1 MLSFAGPL
9 KSAMQLDIFTLSNG
23 IRVVHR
29 EINRPVAHLG
39 LLIAAGSRD
48 ELEDEQGLAHFIEH
62 CLFKGTQKRKAY
74 HILSRMEDVGGELN
88 AFTSKEE
95 TVIHSSFLS
104 GDYARAV
111 DLICDIAFRS
121 TFPPKECEKEKEVII
136 DEINSYKDSP
146 SDSIFDDFEELVF
159 PNHSLGRNILG
170 TLESVK
176 GFGTEDIHKFLNRN
190 YSADRMVFSS
200 VGNISAARL
209 RNLLEK
215 QVEDIQF
222 QAGEKRELIM
232 PEPTQP
238 IRDEQTRSGYQTH
251 VVMGS
256 PAYAARHDHMRPLAL
271 LNNILGGPGMNS
283 RLNLNIRERYG
294 FTYHLESF
302 YHPYLDTGLFGIYL
316 GTDPGTADRAMNLID
331 KELKKLR
338 DQKLGVLQLSKA
350 KKQILGQFAMA
361 QENNGALMLSFG
373 KSLLLHDEIES
384 FEEIVQDVEAMK
396 AETLLEVAND
406 ILVPEKFSRLIFR
419 NTQP

>member
-1 MLSFAGPL
+1 
-9 KSAMQLDIFTLSNG
+9 MQLDIFTLSNG

-29 EINRPVAHLG
+29 PVNRPVAHFG
-39 LLIAAGSRD
+39 LFIAAGSRD
-48 ELEDEQGLAHFIEH
+48 ELDNEQGLAHYIEH
-62 CLFKGTQKRKAY
+62 CLFKGTQKRRAY

-159 PNHSLGRNILG
+159 PNHSLGKNILG
-170 TLESVK
+170 TIESVK
-176 GFGTEDIHKFLNRN
+176 SFSTQDIKRFLTRN
-190 YSADRMVFSS
+190 YSAERMVFSS
-200 VGNISAARL
+200 VGNISTKKL
-209 RNLLEK
+209 QQLLEQ
-215 QVEDIQF
+215 QVSGITF
-222 QAGEKRELIM
+222 QQMEGRELLA
-232 PEPTQP
+232 PSAHPP
-238 IRDEQTRSGYQTH
+238 IRKEEERSGYQTH
-251 VVMGS
+251 VVMGC
-256 PAYAARHDHMRPLAL
+256 PAYAARHDMMRPLAL

-316 GTDPGTADRAMNLID
+316 GTDPGTADRAINLVE

-338 DQKLGVLQLSKA
+338 KQKLGVLQLSKA
-350 KKQILGQFAMA
+350 KKQILGQFAMG

-373 KSLLLHDEIES
+373 KSLLLHNEIES
-384 FEEIVQDVEAMK
+384 FDEIVKDVDQMK
-396 AETLLEVAND
+396 AETLMEVANQ
-406 ILVPEKFSRLIFR
+406 IMQPENFSRLIFR
-419 NTQP
+419 NRQP

>member
-1 MLSFAGPL
+1 MD
-9 KSAMQLDIFTLSNG
+9 LDIFTLSNG

-29 EINRPVAHLG
+29 PINRPVAHLG

-48 ELEDEQGLAHFIEH
+48 ELESEQGLAHFIEH

-159 PNHSLGRNILG
+159 PNHSLGKNILG
-170 TLESVK
+170 TIESVK
-176 GFGTEDIHKFLNRN
+176 AFTTEDIKRFLARN
-190 YSADRMVFSS
+190 YSNERMVFSS
-200 VGNISAARL
+200 VGNISTKKL
-209 RNLLEK
+209 KKLLEQQIDGLTIDK
-215 QVEDIQF
+215 
-222 QAGEKRELIM
+222 GNSRELTA
-232 PEPTQP
+232 PVKHLP
-238 IRDEQTRSGYQTH
+238 ISREESRSGYQTH
-251 VVMGS
+251 VVMGTR
-256 PAYAARHDHMRPLAL
+256 AYEARHDMMRPLAL
-271 LNNILGGPGMNS
+271 INNILGGTGMNS
-283 RLNLNIRERYG
+283 RLNLNIREKYG

-316 GTDPGTADRAMNLID
+316 GTDPGTADRAIQLVH

-338 DQKLGVLQLSKA
+338 EQKLGTLQLSKA

-373 KSLLLHDEIES
+373 KSLLLHNEIES
-384 FEEIVQDVEAMK
+384 FESIVNDVDQLK
-396 AETLLEVAND
+396 AETLMEVANE
-406 ILVPEKFSRLIFR
+406 IMREENFSRLIFR
-419 NTQP
+419 NQQPSGFQ

>member
-1 MLSFAGPL
+1 MMDL
-9 KSAMQLDIFTLSNG
+9 QIFTLSNG

-29 EINRPVAHLG
+29 EIDRPVAHFGILVG
-39 LLIAAGSRD
+39 AGSRD

-104 GDYARAV
+104 PDYPRAIE
-111 DLICDIAFRS
+111 LICDIAFRS
-121 TFPPKECEKEKEVII
+121 IFPPKECEKEKEVII
-136 DEINSYKDSP
+136 DEIHSYKDNP
-146 SDSIFDDFEELVF
+146 SESIFDDFEELIF
-159 PNHSLGRNILG
+159 PEHGLGRNILG
-170 TLESVK
+170 TIDSVK
-176 GFGTEDIHKFLNRN
+176 SMRVDQIKTFLARN
-190 YSADRMVFSS
+190 YSPDRMVFSS
-200 VGNISAARL
+200 VGKIKANKLER
-209 RNLLEK
+209 LLEK
-215 QVEDIQF
+215 EIAHVRLSKGIERTLVPAPQF
-222 QAGEKRELIM
+222 K
-232 PEPTQP
+232 P
-238 IRDEQTRSGYQTH
+238 IKEEQTRSGYQTH
-251 VVMGS
+251 VVMGTR
-256 PAYAARHDHMRPLAL
+256 AYEARHDLMRPLAL

-316 GTDPGTADRAMNLID
+316 GTDPGTADRTINLVE

-338 DQKLGVLQLSKA
+338 ETKLGVLQLSKA

-373 KSLLLHDEIES
+373 KSLLFHDQIES
-384 FEEIVQDVEAMK
+384 FDEIVRDVEKMK
-396 AETLLEVAND
+396 AETLIEVANEVFRPD
-406 ILVPEKFSRLIFR
+406 IFSSLIYR
-419 NTQP
+419 NSQP

>member
-1 MLSFAGPL
+1 
-9 KSAMQLDIFTLSNG
+9 MQLDIFTLSNG

-29 EINRPVAHLG
+29 PVNRPVAHFG

-48 ELEDEQGLAHFIEH
+48 ELDHEQGLAHYIEH
-62 CLFKGTQKRKAY
+62 CLFKGTQKRRAY

-104 GDYARAV
+104 SDYARAV

-159 PNHSLGRNILG
+159 PNHSLGKNILG
-170 TLESVK
+170 TIESVK
-176 GFGTEDIHKFLNRN
+176 SFSTEDIKRFLARN
-190 YSADRMVFSS
+190 YSAERMVFSS
-200 VGNISAARL
+200 VGNISTKKL
-209 RNLLEK
+209 QQLLEQ
-215 QVEDIQF
+215 QVSGIAF
-222 QAGEKRELIM
+222 QQMEGRELKA
-232 PEPTQP
+232 PTAHPP
-238 IRDEQTRSGYQTH
+238 IREEEERSGYQTH
-251 VVMGS
+251 VVMGC
-256 PAYAARHDHMRPLAL
+256 PAYAARHDMMRPLAL

-316 GTDPGTADRAMNLID
+316 GTDPGTADRAINLVE
-331 KELKKLR
+331 KELQKLR
-338 DQKLGVLQLSKA
+338 EQKLGVLQLSKA
-350 KKQILGQFAMA
+350 KKQILGQFAMG

-373 KSLLLHDEIES
+373 KSLLLHNEIES
-384 FEEIVQDVEAMK
+384 FDEIVKDVDQMK
-396 AETLLEVAND
+396 AETLMEVANQ
-406 ILVPEKFSRLIFR
+406 IMEPENFSRLIFR
-419 NTQP
+419 NRQP

>member
-1 MLSFAGPL
+1 
-9 KSAMQLDIFTLSNG
+9 MQLDIFTLSNG

-29 EINRPVAHLG
+29 PVNRPVAHLG

-48 ELEDEQGLAHFIEH
+48 ELDNEQGLAHYIEH
-62 CLFKGTQKRKAY
+62 CLFKGTQKRRAY

-170 TLESVK
+170 TIESVK
-176 GFGTEDIHKFLNRN
+176 SFSTADIERFLARN
-190 YSADRMVFSS
+190 YAAKRMVFSS
-200 VGNISAARL
+200 VGNISTKKL
-209 RNLLEK
+209 QQLLEL
-215 QVEDIQF
+215 QVNDLAF
-222 QAGEKRELIM
+222 QQMEGRALEA
-232 PEPTQP
+232 PAAHPP
-238 IRDEQTRSGYQTH
+238 IRKEEERSGYQTH
-251 VVMGS
+251 VVMGC
-256 PAYAARHDHMRPLAL
+256 PAYAARHDKMRPLAL

-283 RLNLNIRERYG
+283 RLNLNIREKYG

-316 GTDPGTADRAMNLID
+316 GTDPGTADRAISLIE

-338 DQKLGVLQLSKA
+338 EQKLGVLQLSKA
-350 KKQILGQFAMA
+350 KKQILGQFAMG

-373 KSLLLHDEIES
+373 KSLLLHNEIES
-384 FEEIVQDVEAMK
+384 FEEIVQDVDQMK
-396 AETLLEVAND
+396 AETLMEVANE
-406 ILVPEKFSRLIFR
+406 IMLPENFSRLIFR
-419 NTQP
+419 NRQP

>member
-1 MLSFAGPL
+1 
-9 KSAMQLDIFTLSNG
+9 MQLDIFTLSNG

-29 EINRPVAHLG
+29 PVNRPVAHFG

-48 ELEDEQGLAHFIEH
+48 ELDNEQGLAHYIEH
-62 CLFKGTQKRKAY
+62 CLFKGTQKRRAY

-159 PNHSLGRNILG
+159 PNHSLGKNILG
-170 TLESVK
+170 TIESVK
-176 GFGTEDIHKFLNRN
+176 SFSTQDIKRFLTRN
-190 YSADRMVFSS
+190 YSAERMVFSS
-200 VGNISAARL
+200 VGNISTKKL
-209 RNLLEK
+209 QQLLEQ
-215 QVEDIQF
+215 QVSGITF
-222 QAGEKRELIM
+222 QQMEGRELLA
-232 PEPTQP
+232 PSAHPP
-238 IRDEQTRSGYQTH
+238 IRKEEERSGYQTH
-251 VVMGS
+251 VVMGC
-256 PAYAARHDHMRPLAL
+256 PAYAARHDMMRPLAL

-316 GTDPGTADRAMNLID
+316 GTDPGTADRAINLVE

-338 DQKLGVLQLSKA
+338 KQKLGVLQLSKA
-350 KKQILGQFAMA
+350 KKQILGQFAMG

-373 KSLLLHDEIES
+373 KSLLLHNEIES
-384 FEEIVQDVEAMK
+384 FDEIVKDVDQMK
-396 AETLLEVAND
+396 AETLMEVANQ
-406 ILVPEKFSRLIFR
+406 IMQPENFSRLIFR
-419 NTQP
+419 NRQP

>member
-1 MLSFAGPL
+1 MD
-9 KSAMQLDIFTLSNG
+9 LDIFTLSNG

-29 EINRPVAHLG
+29 PINRPVAHLG

-48 ELEDEQGLAHFIEH
+48 ELESEQGLAHFIEH

-159 PNHSLGRNILG
+159 PNHSLGKNILG
-170 TLESVK
+170 TIESVK
-176 GFGTEDIHKFLNRN
+176 AFTTEDIKRFLARN
-190 YSADRMVFSS
+190 YSNERMVFSS
-200 VGNISAARL
+200 VGNISTKKL
-209 RNLLEK
+209 KKLLEQQIDGLTIDK
-215 QVEDIQF
+215 
-222 QAGEKRELIM
+222 GNSRELTA
-232 PEPTQP
+232 PVKHLP
-238 IRDEQTRSGYQTH
+238 ISREESRSGYQTH
-251 VVMGS
+251 VVMGTR
-256 PAYAARHDHMRPLAL
+256 AYEARHDMMRPLAL
-271 LNNILGGPGMNS
+271 INNILGGPGMNS
-283 RLNLNIRERYG
+283 RLNLNIREKYG

-316 GTDPGTADRAMNLID
+316 GTDPGTADRAIQLVH

-338 DQKLGVLQLSKA
+338 EQKLGTLQLSKA

-373 KSLLLHDEIES
+373 KSLLLHNEIES
-384 FEEIVQDVEAMK
+384 FESIVNDVDQLK
-396 AETLLEVAND
+396 AETLMEVANE
-406 ILVPEKFSRLIFR
+406 IMREENFSRLIFR
-419 NTQP
+419 NQQPSGFQ